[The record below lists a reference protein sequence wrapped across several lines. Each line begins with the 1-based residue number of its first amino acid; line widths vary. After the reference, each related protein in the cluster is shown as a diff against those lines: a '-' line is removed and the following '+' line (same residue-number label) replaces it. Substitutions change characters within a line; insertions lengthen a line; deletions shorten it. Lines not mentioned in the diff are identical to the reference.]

1 MSKTWILLN
10 FCGEIVGF
18 SNEIT
23 DALGPG
29 LLNVESAVD
38 GNISKLKRCSELLC
52 CSLLVEA
59 VRRNKAFANTMDVEI
74 RLRCAAFFTNARDR
88 KTKTT
93 HAPPENPPSDSE

>member
-38 GNISKLKRCSELLC
+38 GNISKLK
-52 CSLLVEA
+52 
-59 VRRNKAFANTMDVEI
+59 
-74 RLRCAAFFTNARDR
+74 
-88 KTKTT
+88 
-93 HAPPENPPSDSE
+93 